1 MAILKHIASKNADYT
16 EAERYLTFQHDE
28 DTGKMLLDEDGYP
41 MFREK
46 FLMEGILC
54 DASNFVRECRTA
66 NKQFGKNKK
75 KSEIKTHHYIL
86 SFDPKDRELGLKM
99 ETAQR
104 LGMEFAQKHFP
115 GHQAL
120 VCTHDEGHNESGNI
134 HVHIVLNSLR
144 IQDTEELPFQM
155 RHCDTKA
162 GYKHHCSKAYL
173 IYLQNEVMQM
183 CRSQGLNQVNLK
195 GSAHRVTDAEYHAQR
210 RGQKALDAENEARIE
225 SGEKPVQKKFET
237 EKEKVRRAILDVID
251 HSADEDEFK
260 QKLLEIYGIQ
270 VKESRGRWSY
280 LPPGR
285 KRPITGR
292 KLGDAFEKA
301 AVQRAI
307 LGTALITFDHSGQKS
322 CVAETALAGTD
333 GIGRIIDLENNEKV
347 QASAGYAY
355 WAKLHNLQEQAKTLN
370 YLSENGLLDGT
381 RLDRDLAD
389 AAAAYQ
395 QSHAELK
402 ATEERLKQVNRQ
414 LRLLGQYYK
423 TKGVYQ
429 EYAKTGKRKGFY
441 EEHRAE
447 LELYEAASKELRE
460 TFGEEKLRT
469 TQALKQ
475 EKAEL
480 SKKKETQYES
490 FKTLR
495 SRWMEL
501 SKLVRNRDS
510 LMQNIQTE
518 RGNKPHI

>member
-28 DTGKMLLDEDGYP
+28 DTGKVLLDEDGYP
-41 MFREK
+41 MLREK

-54 DASNFVRECRTA
+54 DASTFARECRKA

-86 SFDPKDRELGLKM
+86 SFDPEDRELGLTM

-104 LGMEFAQKHFP
+104 LGMEFAQKHLP

-155 RHCDTKA
+155 RPCDTKA
-162 GYKHHCSKAYL
+162 GYKHHCSKEYL
-173 IYLQNEVMQM
+173 SYLQDEVMQM
-183 CRSQGLNQVNLK
+183 CRSRGLNQVNLK
-195 GSAHRVTDAEYHAQR
+195 GSEHRITDAEYHAQR
-210 RGQKALDAENEARIE
+210 RGQKALDAENEAKIE
-225 SGEKPVQKKFET
+225 NGTKPVQTKFET
-237 EKEKVRRAILDVID
+237 EKEKIRRAILDVID

-260 QKLLEIYGIQ
+260 KKLLERYGIQ

-285 KRPITGR
+285 KKPITGK

-301 AVQRAI
+301 AVRRVI
-307 LGTALITFDHSGQKS
+307 LGIEPVTFDHSGQKS
-322 CVAETALAGTD
+322 RVAEIVLAGTE
-333 GIGRIIDLENNEKV
+333 GIGRIIDLANNEKV

-370 YLSENGLLDGT
+370 YLSENGLLDGV
-381 RLDRDLAD
+381 RLDRDLT
-389 AAAAYQ
+389 AAKEAYQ
-395 QSHAELK
+395 QCHAELK
-402 ATEERLKQVNRQ
+402 VTEDRLRQVNRQ

-423 TKGVYQ
+423 TKGVYR
-429 EYAKTGKRKGFY
+429 EYAKTGRRKSYY
-441 EEHRAE
+441 EEHRVE
-447 LELYEAASKELRE
+447 LELFEAASKELRE
-460 TFGEEKLRT
+460 IFGEEKLPT
-469 TQALKQ
+469 IQALKQ
-475 EKAEL
+475 EKSEL
-480 SKKKETQYES
+480 SKKKESRYES
-490 FKTLR
+490 FKILR
-495 SRWMEL
+495 SQWMEL
-501 SKLVRNRDS
+501 SKLVQNRDR
-510 LMQNIQTE
+510 LMQNMQTE
-518 RGNKPHI
+518 RDNNPII

>member
-41 MFREK
+41 MLREK

-54 DASNFVRECRTA
+54 DASTFARECRKA

-75 KSEIKTHHYIL
+75 KTEIKTHHYIL
-86 SFDPKDRELGLKM
+86 SFDPKDRELGLTM

-120 VCTHDEGHNESGNI
+120 VCTHDEGHNGSGNI

-155 RHCDTKA
+155 RPCDTKA
-162 GYKHHCSKAYL
+162 GYKHHCSKEYL
-173 IYLQNEVMQM
+173 SYLQDEVMQM
-183 CRSQGLNQVNLK
+183 CRSRGLNQVNLK
-195 GSAHRVTDAEYHAQR
+195 GSEHRVTDAEYHAQR
-210 RGQKALDAENEARIE
+210 RGQKALDAEKATKIE
-225 SGEKPVQKKFET
+225 NGTKPVQTKFET
-237 EKEKVRRAILDVID
+237 EKEKIRRAVLDVID

-260 QKLLEIYGIQ
+260 KKLLEIYGIQ

-285 KRPITGR
+285 KRPITGK
-292 KLGDAFEKA
+292 KLGDAFEKT

-307 LGTALITFDHSGQKS
+307 LGIEPVTFDHGGQKS
-322 CVAETALAGTD
+322 SMAETVLAGTE
-333 GIGRIIDLENNEKV
+333 GIGRIVDLENNEKV
-347 QASAGYAY
+347 HASAGYAY

-370 YLSENGLLDGT
+370 YLSENGLLDGA

-389 AAAAYQ
+389 ASEAYQ
-395 QSHAELK
+395 QSHTELK

-423 TKGVYQ
+423 TKSVYR
-429 EYAKTGKRKGFY
+429 EYARTGKRKGFY

-447 LELYEAASKELRE
+447 LELFEAASKELRE
-460 TFGEEKLRT
+460 IFGAEKLPT
-469 TQALKQ
+469 IQELKR
-475 EKAEL
+475 EKSEL
-480 SKKKETQYES
+480 SKKKESQYES

-495 SRWMEL
+495 SQWMEL
-501 SKLVRNRDS
+501 SKLVQNRDS
-510 LMQNIQTE
+510 LMQNMQTE
-518 RGNKPHI
+518 RGNKPII

>member
-16 EAERYLTFQHDE
+16 TAERYLTFQHDE
-28 DTGKMLLDEDGYP
+28 DTGKMILDEDGYP
-41 MFREK
+41 MLREK

-54 DASNFVRECRTA
+54 DASTFARECRKA

-86 SFDPKDRELGLKM
+86 SFDPKDRELDLTM

-120 VCTHDEGHNESGNI
+120 VCTHDEGHSKSGNI

-155 RHCDTKA
+155 RPCDTKA
-162 GYKHHCSKAYL
+162 GYKHHCSKEYL
-173 IYLQNEVMQM
+173 SYLHDEVMQM
-183 CRSQGLNQVNLK
+183 CRSQGLNQVYLK
-195 GSAHRVTDAEYHAQR
+195 GSEHRVTDAEYHAQR
-210 RGQKALDAENEARIE
+210 RGQKALDTENAAKIE
-225 SGEKPVQKKFET
+225 NGTKPVQTKFET
-237 EKEKVRRAILDVID
+237 EKEKIRWAILDVID

-260 QKLLEIYGIQ
+260 KKLHEIYCIQ

-285 KRPITGR
+285 KKPITGR

-301 AVQRAI
+301 SVQRAI
-307 LGTALITFDHSGQKS
+307 FGIEPVTFDHSGQKS
-322 CVAETALAGTD
+322 RVAETVLTGTK
-333 GIGRIIDLENNEKV
+333 GIDRIIDLENNEKV
-347 QASAGYAY
+347 QTSAGYAY

-370 YLSENGLLDGT
+370 YLSENGLLDGA
-381 RLDRDLAD
+381 RLDRDLAN
-389 AAAAYQ
+389 ASEAYQ

-423 TKGVYQ
+423 IKGVYR
-429 EYAKTGKRKGFY
+429 EYAKTGKQKGFY
-441 EEHRAE
+441 EAHRAE
-447 LELYEAASKELRE
+447 LELFEAASKELRE
-460 TFGEEKLRT
+460 IFGEEKLPT
-469 TQALKQ
+469 ILALKQ
-475 EKAEL
+475 EKLEL
-480 SKKKETQYES
+480 SEMKQAQYES
-490 FKTLR
+490 FKALR

-510 LMQNIQTE
+510 LMQNMQTE
-518 RGNKPHI
+518 RGNKPII

>member
-28 DTGKMLLDEDGYP
+28 DTGKMILDEDGYP
-41 MFREK
+41 MLREK

-54 DASNFVRECRTA
+54 DASTFARECRKA

-86 SFDPKDRELGLKM
+86 SFDPKDRELGLTM

-120 VCTHDEGHNESGNI
+120 VCTHDEGHNESGNV

-144 IQDTEELPFQM
+144 IQNTEELPFQM
-155 RHCDTKA
+155 RPCDTKA
-162 GYKHHCSKAYL
+162 GYKHHCSKEYL
-173 IYLQNEVMQM
+173 SYLQNEVMQM
-183 CRSQGLNQVNLK
+183 CRDHGLHQVNLK
-195 GSAHRVTDAEYHAQR
+195 GSDRRITDAEYHAQQH
-210 RGQKALDAENEARIE
+210 GQKALDAENKVRAAN
-225 SGEKPVQKKFET
+225 GTKPVQTKFET
-237 EKEKVRRAILDVID
+237 EKEKIRRAILDVID

-260 QKLLEIYGIQ
+260 KKLLEIYGIR

-285 KRPITGR
+285 KKPITGR
-292 KLGDAFEKA
+292 KLGDAFEKT
-301 AVQRAI
+301 AVQKSI
-307 LGTALITFDHSGQKS
+307 LGIEPVTFDHSGQKS
-322 CVAETALAGTD
+322 HVPETALTGTE

-347 QASAGYAY
+347 QTSAGYAY

-370 YLSENGLLDGT
+370 YLFENGLLDGA

-389 AAAAYQ
+389 ASEAYQ
-395 QSHAELK
+395 QSHTELK
-402 ATEERLKQVNRQ
+402 ATEERLRQVNRE

-423 TKGVYQ
+423 TKGVYR

-441 EEHRAE
+441 GEHRAE
-447 LELYEAASKELRE
+447 LELFEAASKELRE
-460 TFGEEKLRT
+460 IFGGEKLPT
-469 TQALKQ
+469 IQALKQ

-480 SKKKETQYES
+480 SKKKEVQYEL

-495 SRWMEL
+495 TQWMEL
-501 SKLVRNRDS
+501 SKLVQNRDS
-510 LMQNIQTE
+510 LMQNMQTQ
-518 RGNKPHI
+518 RGNKPII

>member
-28 DTGKMLLDEDGYP
+28 DTGKMILDEDGYP
-41 MFREK
+41 MLREK

-54 DASNFVRECRTA
+54 DASTFARECRKA

-86 SFDPKDRELGLKM
+86 SFDPKDRELGLTM
-99 ETAQR
+99 ETAQH

-120 VCTHDEGHNESGNI
+120 VCTHDEGHNKSGNI
-134 HVHIVLNSLR
+134 HIHIVLNSLR

-155 RHCDTKA
+155 RPCDTKA
-162 GYKHHCSKAYL
+162 GYKHHCSKEYL
-173 IYLQNEVMQM
+173 SYLQDEVMQM
-183 CRSQGLNQVNLK
+183 CRGHGLNQVDLK
-195 GSAHRVTDAEYHAQR
+195 ESQHRVSDAEYHAQR
-210 RGQKALDAENEARIE
+210 RGQKALEAENEVKIE
-225 SGEKPVQKKFET
+225 NGEKPVQTKFET

-251 HSADEDEFK
+251 HSADEDEFTK
-260 QKLLEIYGIQ
+260 KLLEIYAIR

-285 KRPITGR
+285 KKPITGR

-307 LGTALITFDHSGQKS
+307 LGTAPITFDHSGQKS
-322 CVAETALAGTD
+322 RVAETALAGTD
-333 GIGRIIDLENNEKV
+333 GIGRIIELENNEKV
-347 QASAGYAY
+347 QTSAGYAY

-389 AAAAYQ
+389 AVAAYQ
-395 QSHAELK
+395 QSHEELK

-423 TKGVYQ
+423 TKGVYR
-429 EYAKTGKRKGFY
+429 EYAETGKRKCFY
-441 EEHRAE
+441 VEHRAE
-447 LELYEAASKELRE
+447 LDLFEAASKELQE
-460 TFGEEKLRT
+460 IIGEEKPPT
-469 TQALKQ
+469 IQALKQ
-475 EKAEL
+475 KKSEL
-480 SKKKETQYES
+480 VKMKEAQYES
-490 FKTLR
+490 FKILR

-510 LMQNIQTE
+510 LMQNMQTD
-518 RGNKPHI
+518 RGNKPII